1 MVLDVKRGRPPS
13 RDGLI
18 PRSRLIARLRHDEEV
33 PLLAMIAPA
42 GYGKTN
48 LLWEWLSDERRSRAW
63 LVLEEHHNDPIHLL
77 QEIAGALED
86 VEPFPV
92 AVSDSL
98 HVADSDVPGVVLSR
112 ILSALALRGRPT
124 AIVLDDAHV
133 LTAPAALRIVGNLAE
148 RLPADSQLALAS
160 RTSPP
165 LHLGRMRAR
174 GALLELRAEDLAM
187 THAEGAALLEMAG
200 LNLTAVELE
209 LLMERTEGWPAGL
222 YLAALSL
229 RDEADMSG
237 ALARFTGCDR
247 VVGEYVWEEFLAE
260 LSTEALDFLVRTSIL
275 DELHAPLCDAVL
287 ASEDSSRMIKRLA
300 CTANLPLV
308 ALDRSGGR
316 YRCHRLLR
324 DTLLAELR
332 REAPMGEFELHRR
345 ASTWHAAH
353 SELDRSI
360 DHAVRA
366 RDIARTGDLLWDN
379 PLHYVAGGRN
389 SEVRRWLEAFDTGEL
404 AGSPFLAVVAAHSSL
419 VAGNLSRSEHLGLLA
434 AGALTRTHPPLSEM
448 SAAAASSLAA
458 GILLIEA
465 AAARNGVAQMSKDAA
480 RAYELEPPDGRWRPL
495 SCLLRG
501 IAEHLLANRAKAR
514 RYLEEGARIGA
525 VGAPAIEILCL
536 AQLATLHVEGEDLQ
550 MGVACLDRAVAQI
563 ERHRLDTCPTSALVL
578 AVTAAVHSR
587 VGRVEESQRE
597 LRQAR
602 RLSATLEDFA
612 PWYEAQTH
620 IALARAALALAD
632 VRQAR
637 TLLAEGSQCARRIPD
652 ATVLRL
658 WLNQIWEQ
666 LDTVAALALS
676 GSAALTMAELR
687 ILRFLPT
694 HLSLREIGLRLHVST
709 NTVKTQAHAVYRK
722 LNVSSRSQA
731 VARAGE
737 IGLLDA

>member
-33 PLLAMIAPA
+33 PLLTVIAPA
-42 GYGKTN
+42 GYGKTS
-48 LLWEWLSDERRSRAW
+48 LLWEWLSDDRRDGAW
-63 LVLEEHHNDPIHLL
+63 LVLEEHHNDPVHLL

-86 VEPFPV
+86 IEQLPV
-92 AVSDSL
+92 ALFDSL
-98 HVADSDVPGVVLSR
+98 HVADPDIPGVVLPCV
-112 ILSALALRGRPT
+112 LSALALRGRPT

-133 LTAPAALRIVGNLAE
+133 LTAPAALRIVGSLAE

-160 RTSPP
+160 RTVPP

-187 THAEGAALLEMAG
+187 THVEAGGLLEMAG
-200 LNLTAVELE
+200 LNLTAAELD

-229 RDEADMSG
+229 RDEPDVSG
-237 ALARFTGCDR
+237 ALARFTGGDR
-247 VVGEYVWEEFLAE
+247 VVGEYIWEEFLAE
-260 LSTEALDFLVRTSIL
+260 LPSEALDFLVSTSVL

-287 ASEDSSRMIKRLA
+287 AREGSSRVLERLA
-300 CTANLPLV
+300 RAANLPLV
-308 ALDRSGGR
+308 PLDRSGGR

-324 DTLLAELR
+324 DTLLAELH
-332 REAPMGEFELHRR
+332 REEPLGEFELHRR
-345 ASTWHAAH
+345 ASVWHSAH
-353 SELDRSI
+353 GEIDRSI
-360 DHAVRA
+360 EHAVRA
-366 RDIARTGDLLWDN
+366 HDIARTGDLLWEN
-379 PLHYVAGGRN
+379 FLHYAAHGRN
-389 SEVRRWLEAFDTGEL
+389 SEVQRWLGAFGIGQL
-404 AGSPFLAVVAAHSSL
+404 ASSPSLAVVAAHSSL
-419 VAGNLSRSEHLGLLA
+419 MAGDLPRSEHLGLVA
-434 AGALTRTHPPLSEM
+434 AGAMARTHSLAEM
-448 SAAAASSLAA
+448 SAAAAASLPA
-458 GILLIEA
+458 GIMLIGA
-465 AAARNGVAQMSKDAA
+465 AAARDGVAQMGRDAA
-480 RAYELEPPDGRWRPL
+480 RAYELESPDGPWRSL

-501 IAEHLLANRAKAR
+501 VAEHLLADRVKAR
-514 RYLEEGARIGA
+514 RHLEEGAQNGA

-536 AQLATLHVEGEDLQ
+536 AQLATLHIEGEDLE
-550 MGVACLDRAVAQI
+550 MGVACVDRALAQI
-563 ERHRLDTCPTSALVL
+563 ERHRLDTCPTSAVVL
-578 AVTAAVHSR
+578 AVAASVHSR

-597 LRQAR
+597 LRHAT
-602 RLSATLEDFA
+602 RLSAMLESFA
-612 PWYEAQTH
+612 PWYEAQTR

-637 TLLAEGSQCARRIPD
+637 TLLAEASQRARRVSD

-658 WLNQIWEQ
+658 WLDQIWEQ
-666 LDTVAALALS
+666 LDTAATFALS

-694 HLSLREIGLRLHVST
+694 HLSFREIGLRLHVST

-722 LNVSSRSQA
+722 LDVSSRSHA